1 MHMRRPVIA
10 LMLASAAAPALA
22 QRADDNATTQAEDAF
37 GTSVGNETIGL
48 YNPFNVRGFSPVD
61 AGNVRIEG
69 LYFDQQSNPTGRL
82 IEGTTV
88 RVGLSAQ
95 SYPFPAPTG
104 IADHSL
110 RKPGDEARF
119 SPVLVYG
126 PFGGW
131 SAEFD
136 AQLPLTDT
144 LGVAGGLGFYREET
158 NFGGDPHYFSASI
171 ATRWA
176 PAEGVE
182 VMPFWSRIRYSEE
195 EAQMLVFPG
204 GDFLPPKIERRNY
217 YGQPWATNEGENY
230 AYGVIGRAPV
240 GGWTLRAGVFR
251 STNERDRGF
260 ANLFTNVQP
269 DGSGRE
275 IVVAQ
280 PDGKFASTS
289 GELRLSRSFDEGDR
303 RHTVHLAARGRE
315 QTRRYGGE
323 DVIDLGPIVIGRP
336 DPVPERA
343 FDFGPRSFDR
353 IEQKTAGVAYELR
366 WRDVGEFSAGLQ
378 KTDYSKATD
387 TPAGPLPTSK
397 DAPWLYNATAAAYIS
412 DSLVAYAG
420 YTRGLEESPRAPDNA
435 VNRNDAPPAIRTE
448 QVDAGVRWAL
458 RPNLRAVVGVFDVS
472 KPYYDLDPGDVFAR
486 LGTVRHRG
494 VELSLAGQLAKGL
507 NVVAGT
513 IFLDAEVTGEAVE
526 LGLIGREPAGTI
538 GRYSIASLDYRFPN
552 SPLSVDALFESTN
565 DRVANQEN
573 TLFIPARSVLHVGG
587 RYRFK
592 IGDKQATLRAQ
603 VGNVFNN
610 YGFAT
615 GGGGLFVYNV
625 PRRFT
630 VNLAAD
636 L

>member
-1 MHMRRPVIA
+1 MRR
-10 LMLASAAAPALA
+10 LTFTLLLATTAVPALA

-37 GTSVGNETIGL
+37 GTSVGNESLGL
-48 YNPFNVRGFSPVD
+48 YNPFSVRGFSPVD

-69 LYFDQQSNPTGRL
+69 LYFDQQANPTGRL

-110 RKPGDEARF
+110 RKAGDAASF
-119 SPVLVYG
+119 SPVAGYG

-131 SAEFD
+131 FAEFD
-136 AQLPLTDT
+136 AQVPLTET
-144 LGVAGGLGFYREET
+144 LSVAGGAGLYRDET
-158 NFGGDPHYFSASI
+158 HFGGDPHYFSVSVAP
-171 ATRWA
+171 RWQ

-182 VMPFWSRIRYSEE
+182 LIPFWSRIRYSEE
-195 EAQMLVFPG
+195 EPQPLVFTG
-204 GDFLPPKIERRNY
+204 GDYLPPKIERRRY
-217 YGQPWATNEGENY
+217 YGQEWATNAGETFN
-230 AYGVIGRAPV
+230 YGVLGRAPI

-251 STNERDRGF
+251 SVNERDQGF
-260 ANLFTNVQP
+260 LNLFFGVQP
-269 DGSGRE
+269 DATGQE
-275 IVVAQ
+275 VVVAQ

-289 GELRLSRSFDEGDR
+289 GEVRLSRSFDEGDR
-303 RHTVHLAARGRE
+303 RHTVHVALRGRE
-315 QTRRYGGE
+315 QTRRYGGD
-323 DVIDLGPIVIGRP
+323 DVIDLGPITIGRP
-336 DPVPERA
+336 DPVAEPA
-343 FDFGPRSFDR
+343 FDFGEQSRDR
-353 IEQKTAGVAYELR
+353 IEQTTGGVAYELR
-366 WRDVGEFSAGLQ
+366 WRDIGEFSAGLQ

-397 DAPWLYNATAAAYIS
+397 DSPWLYNATAAAYLS

-435 VNRNDAPPAIRTE
+435 VNRNEAPPAIRTK
-448 QVDAGVRWAL
+448 QVDAGLRWAV
-458 RPNLRAVVGVFDVS
+458 RPNLKLVAGVFDVR
-472 KPYYDLDPGDVFAR
+472 KPYYDLDPGDVFTR

-494 VELSLAGQLAKGL
+494 VELSVAGQLAKGL
-507 NVVAGT
+507 NLVAGT

-526 LGLIGREPAGTI
+526 LGLIGKQPVGTI
-538 GRYSIASLDYRFPN
+538 ERYSIASLDYRFPD
-552 SPLSVDALFESTN
+552 SPFSIDAVVESTG
-565 DRVANQEN
+565 DRIANQQN
-573 TLFIPARSVLHVGG
+573 TFVVPPRAVLALGG

-592 IGDKQATLRAQ
+592 IGDKSATLRAR

-610 YGFAT
+610 YGFGV

-625 PRRFT
+625 PRQFS